1 MTAAVRVTADVITD
15 NSGYKA
21 KIPVL
26 LLLNGVFEPL
36 LEYVL
41 SQHHRRSLSWMNR
54 VVLATQLLL
63 EYMEANQSLFSSPPR
78 LFLNFA
84 QRLCSGTIGADGN
97 DPSGLYWMP
106 RSTSNANQLLASLNL
121 FTDWLEIQ
129 RLSESLNPLVE
140 ANTHEER
147 LNYAAWHKKNCQQF
161 LGHIK
166 DARMPKTVK
175 LVRRVKGKHDVIRVD
190 DDAIAFSEKL
200 FIPFLLDGFGA
211 SKDPRV
217 CLRDQLILLMMHG
230 CGVRESDALHLWVED
245 VLIDPSKEENVIIR
259 LYHPELGKA
268 PNGWKGKNNQASRA
282 TYLREMFGL
291 TPRNRLA
298 GTARVGWKTR
308 VVDNSDNYIQLY
320 WFPSFLGE
328 IFFKLW
334 KLYLMALMPIEREHP
349 YAFISFNQTT
359 FANPYTLNAFNH
371 NYKIALGR
379 IGQSAS
385 KINGLTPHSHRH
397 AYGRRLSKAGIDPII
412 RKKALHHASLESQ
425 SVYTQPGTLEVTA
438 ACEKATD
445 KLMSASDQCT
455 PSASLCSSW
464 YELLK
469 TGFEDIDPN
478 RLFTGSNPM
487 FRGK

>member
-26 LLLNGVFEPL
+26 LFGDGAFKPL

-54 VVLATQLLL
+54 VVLGTHLLL
-63 EYMEANQSLFSSPPR
+63 EYLEANKDLFDSPSQ
-78 LFLNFA
+78 LFLHFA

-97 DPSGLYWMP
+97 DPSGLYWLP
-106 RSTSNANQLLASLNL
+106 RSTSNTNQLLASLNL
-121 FTDWLEIQ
+121 FTDWLEMN
-129 RLSESLNPLVE
+129 RLSESLNPLIE
-140 ANTHEER
+140 ANSHEER

-166 DARMPKTVK
+166 DARMPKIIK
-175 LVRRVKGKHDVIRVD
+175 QVRKIKGQHDVIKVD

-200 FIPFLLDGFGA
+200 FLPFLLEGVGG
-211 SKDPRV
+211 SKDYRV
-217 CLRDQLILLMMHG
+217 RLRDQLILLMLHG
-230 CGVRESDALHLWVED
+230 CGVRESDALHLWIED
-245 VLIDPSKEENVIIR
+245 VLIDPRKEDNVIIR

-268 PNGWKGKNNQASRA
+268 PNGWKGKKNQANRA
-282 TYLREMFGL
+282 AYLREKFGL

-328 IFFKLW
+328 VFFKLW
-334 KLYLMALMPIEREHP
+334 KQYLLAIMPIERHHP
-349 YAFISFNQTT
+349 YAFLSFNSVS
-359 FANPYTLNAFNH
+359 FSEPYTLNAFNQ
-371 NYKIALGR
+371 NYKVALDR
-379 IGQSAS
+379 IELSAS

-397 AYGRRLSKAGIDPII
+397 AYGRRLSKAGVDPII

-425 SVYTQPGTLEVTA
+425 SVYTQPGALEVTE

-445 KLMSASDQCT
+445 KLMSGSEPLS
-455 PSASLCSSW
+455 PSAHICSSW

-469 TGFEDIDPN
+469 TGFDDIDPN
-478 RLFTGSNPM
+478 HLFTGANPR
-487 FRGK
+487 FQR